1 MKELI
6 QISNER
12 FKNSESFGELYYAGS
27 NISNDPNYLVL
38 FEGFIINESFRPDN
52 IVDTLKKGGLAAF
65 NRYEGSYNILIYS
78 KNNNIIYVTND
89 SISTRSIYYYTDEN
103 HFVITNRFWNA
114 IDIIQPTHD
123 MLDIQ
128 AVCRYGIYGSYLYH
142 NTPIKGLKSIESGSN
157 FKYDIR
163 KKSSTS
169 EKYYK
174 FQDFVEDKD
183 LTLEKSA
190 DAFNNQL
197 KKFRDFILKRHKCSD
212 LGLSISGGLDSR
224 ILPGLFG
231 TEGNYFVIVGPV
243 KKNKLGLK
251 PYNLCYIDKI
261 AKAYGINIQK
271 IDQSL
276 TPVSEKIE
284 IELRNFPIGGQNFI
298 QTISPNRYNINFD
311 YLINAGHP
319 DLLSGVRT
327 MVYNGASILD
337 IMENYEGN
345 RYLKKGGHLSLS
357 QKVSKLLGIIISGK
371 NTLQIPIPTD
381 LEDYYPIKIIKKE
394 EFYKEAHNY
403 IENELYQRTDPN
415 YILKYRY
422 DNGLDL
428 CCGSFESLSAQV
440 KETYSMFYPF
450 GNDVLKKVPFKFVH
464 DRLILKETIKNYYQN
479 VYNIESEHSIVGI
492 HDERKAPRLKVL
504 MAIINQKVRGLSQ
517 FGGMLPEQKKKF
529 LEAFD
534 AKSEWF
540 EDIFDNSSVRSL
552 ADSHSGVFL
561 TYLKLKLVLSTLE
574 RQDWGRYCL

>member
-12 FKNSESFGELYYAGS
+12 FNNSESFGEIYYVGN
-27 NISNDPNYLVL
+27 NISTDPNYIVL
-38 FEGFIINESFRPDN
+38 YEGFIINENFKPDDILETFRLN
-52 IVDTLKKGGLAAF
+52 GLAAL
-65 NRYEGSYNILIYS
+65 NQYEGSYNVIIYS
-78 KNNNIIYVTND
+78 KNDNIIYVTND
-89 SISTRSIYYYTDEN
+89 TISTRSIYYYTDEN
-103 HFVITNRFWNA
+103 HFVISNRFWNA
-114 IDIIQPTHD
+114 IDIIQPTHE

-128 AVCRYGIYGSYLYH
+128 AICRYGIYGTYMYH
-142 NTPIKGLKSIESGSN
+142 NSPINGLRTIESGSN
-157 FKYDIR
+157 FTFDIE
-163 KKSSTS
+163 KKVYSSK
-169 EKYYK
+169 KYYQ
-174 FQDFVEDKD
+174 FQDFVENNN

-190 DAFNNQL
+190 EAFNNQL
-197 KKFRDFILKRHKCSD
+197 KRFRDFILERHKCSD
-212 LGLSISGGLDSR
+212 LGLSVSGGLDSR

-251 PYNLCYIDKI
+251 PYNICYIDKI
-261 AKAYGINIQK
+261 AKAYGIHIQK

-284 IELRNFPIGGQNFI
+284 IELRNFPLGGQNFI
-298 QTISPNRYNINFD
+298 QTISPKRYDMKFNF
-311 YLINAGHP
+311 LINAGHP

-345 RYLKKGGHLSLS
+345 RYLKKGGHLSIR
-357 QKVSKLLGIIISGK
+357 QKLSKLLDIISYGK
-371 NTLQIPIPTD
+371 NTLQIPMPTD
-381 LEDYYPIKIIKKE
+381 LEDYYPIKKFDKK
-394 EFYKEAHNY
+394 EFYKETHDY
-403 IENELYQRTDPN
+403 IENELYKRTDPN
-415 YILKYRY
+415 FILKYRY
-422 DNGLDL
+422 DNGADL

-450 GNDVLKKVPFKFVH
+450 GNNVLKTVPFKFVY

-504 MAIINQKVRGLSQ
+504 MAIINQKLRGLSQ
-517 FGGMLPEQKKKF
+517 FEGMLPEQKKIF
-529 LEAFD
+529 LDAFD

-540 EDIFDNSSVRSL
+540 EDIFDNSSIRSM

-561 TYLKLKLVLSTLE
+561 TYLKLKLILGTLE
-574 RQDWGRYCL
+574 HRDWKKYCL